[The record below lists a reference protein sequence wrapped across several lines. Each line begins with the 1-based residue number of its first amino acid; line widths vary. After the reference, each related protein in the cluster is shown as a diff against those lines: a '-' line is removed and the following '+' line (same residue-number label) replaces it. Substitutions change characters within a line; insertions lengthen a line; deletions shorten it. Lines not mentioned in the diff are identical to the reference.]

1 MMTKSPKSNA
11 LIAFCCVTLFG
22 AGSAAALELQVAI
35 PRQMQNKPTTNSLA
49 SAGRSSLLVDF
60 NLALAREICRRINA
74 TCTYAYPPFSEIIPG
89 IEEKRFQLG
98 FGSYLR
104 TPEREARVA
113 FSDSIWR
120 SSSRLL
126 ARPEIAARFAARLT
140 PQVASPGGE
149 ISLETLR
156 TARVTVIGNSQQ
168 HRYLQSVAAA
178 QGLTVQSMATMGD
191 CLDAL
196 YKEDADFAFLPVLN
210 AYVLLDPSAEK
221 KLAFV
226 GPGMVDNGLGGTVHI
241 ALPREDRALRKT
253 VDEAL
258 AEMRRDG
265 SYPRIWR
272 QHFPFDFY

>member
-1 MMTKSPKSNA
+1 
-11 LIAFCCVTLFG
+11 
-22 AGSAAALELQVAI
+22 
-35 PRQMQNKPTTNSLA
+35 
-49 SAGRSSLLVDF
+49 
-60 NLALAREICRRINA
+60 
-74 TCTYAYPPFSEIIPG
+74 TYASPPFSEIIPG
-89 IEEKRFQLG
+89 VEEKRFQLG

-126 ARPEIAARFAARLT
+126 ARPEIAARLT

-156 TARVTVIGNSQQ
+156 AARVTVIGNSQQ

-210 AYVLLDPSAEK
+210 AYVLLDPNAEK